1 MESQFKTFLEN
12 HVAAIQPLMKE
23 MALHYWNASLTGS
36 KEDFDAYAET
46 ELKLRTIYSNEED
59 FKYLSDLKNSGQITN
74 LKLKRQLDLLYN
86 GYLSNQIEPELLK
99 QIVEKST
106 AVENKFNVYRAKIA
120 QREVTDNE
128 IKEILRKEADT
139 DKRREAWLASKQVG
153 QQVAADIIELVKLR
167 NQAAVKLGFENF
179 YLMSLT
185 LSEQNLTELTAIF
198 DELAALTDEPF
209 RALKHELDDTLA
221 RRYDIAAEN
230 LMPWHY
236 HDPFFQEGPM
246 VYDVDLDKYFERSDV
261 KQLARNFYH
270 GINLPVDDILAR
282 SDLYEKRGKN
292 PHAFCISID
301 REKDVRILANLKNDE
316 SWMETMLHELGHAVY
331 DANLSPDLP
340 FLLREPAHIFTTEAI
355 AMFFGRLSRNAFW
368 LQEVVNLSDGQR
380 DEIHAQVQKTLRL
393 KQLVFAR
400 WCQVMFRFEQELYAN
415 PDQDLNALW
424 WTLQEKYQFIKKPEN
439 RNAPDWAAK
448 IHLSSSPVYYHNY
461 MLGELLASQ
470 LHGFIVKRILQN
482 DANAGVSFVR
492 EQRVGDFLKE
502 KVFGPGSTYPWNE
515 MIERATGENLTATY
529 FVDQF
534 VVRQGR

>member
-1 MESQFKTFLEN
+1 METQFKTFVEN

-36 KEDFDAYAET
+36 KEDFDAYAEV
-46 ELKLRTIYSNEED
+46 ELKLRTIYSNKDD
-59 FKYLSDLKNSGQITN
+59 FNYLSDLKNSGQ
-74 LKLKRQLDLLYN
+74 LMEPMLKRQLDLLYN
-86 GYLSNQIEPELLK
+86 GYLSNQIEPELLR

-106 AVENKFNVYRAKIA
+106 AVENKFNVYRAKIG

-128 IKEILRKEADT
+128 IKEILRKETDT
-139 DKRREAWLASKQVG
+139 EKRREAWLASKQVG
-153 QQVAADIIELVKLR
+153 QQVADDIIELVKLR

-185 LSEQNLTELTAIF
+185 LSEQNLSELNAIF
-198 DELAALTDEPF
+198 NELAELTDEPF

-221 RRYDIAAEN
+221 RRYGVAAEN

-261 KQLARNFYH
+261 KQLARNFYS

-301 REKDVRILANLKNDE
+301 RDKDVRILANLKNDE

-368 LQEVVNLSDGQR
+368 LQEMVNLSDGQR
-380 DEIHAQVQKTLRL
+380 DEIHGRVQKTLRL
-393 KQLVFAR
+393 KQMVFAR

-424 WTLQEKYQFIKKPEN
+424 WSLQEKYQFIKKPEG
-439 RNAPDWAAK
+439 RSAPDWAAK

-470 LHGFIVKRILQN
+470 LHGFIVKHVLEQ
-482 DANAGVSFVR
+482 DADAGVSFVR
-492 EQRVGDFLKE
+492 EQRVGEYLKE
-502 KVFGPGSTYPWNE
+502 KIFVPGSTYPWNE
-515 MIERATGENLTATY
+515 LIKRATGENLSATY